1 MDINFI
7 IAQVFGVL
15 GIITSVVSMHF
26 KKRRTIF
33 IALLLLTVFSIL
45 NYVFLGE
52 ISGTYISLFAI
63 LEMGVNFLFE
73 RKKKPVPK
81 PIIAFYIIANI
92 AIGALTFKGFIDVFP
107 IIAAL
112 IFCFTLLT
120 KDEQNIRKE
129 MFCNQVCWLVYDFSV
144 GAYAFGVSNILT
156 LVSTAIAIYRFSKK
170 NKVKKGKNDKRPIS
184 KAKR

>member
-1 MDINFI
+1 MDTNFI
-7 IAQVFGVL
+7 IAQIFGVL

-26 KKRRTIF
+26 RKRRTIF
-33 IALLLLTVFSIL
+33 LALLLLTVFSIL

-52 ISGTYISLFAI
+52 FSGAYISLFAI

-73 RKKKPVPK
+73 RKKKSVPK
-81 PIIAFYIIANI
+81 PIIAFYIVANI
-92 AIGALTFKGFIDVFP
+92 AIGALTFKGLVDVFP

-120 KDEQNIRKE
+120 RDEQNIRKE
-129 MFCNQVCWLVYDFSV
+129 MFCNQVCWLIYDFSV

-170 NKVKKGKNDKRPIS
+170 NKVKKGKNDQHKKS
-184 KAKR
+184 KTE